1 MDKNYPQPIDESMH
15 LEKEWFQE
23 AKKQTRDTLGQFIDH
38 LMTDYQHDYGTICH
52 AIAAAALAATYAA
65 DNSPQGGI
73 TGFQAGFIMWDFIK
87 QWMYPTNTCGLK
99 IVDYDNMLYPQY
111 ERHFDKTIPSHTWE
125 LLQAQAKELL
135 KTEAHD
141 AHNEVY
147 KHWQS
152 IANGQVPFGY
162 IIEEN

>member
-23 AKKQTRDTLGQFIDH
+23 AKKQTLDTLTQFIDH

-65 DNSPQGGI
+65 DQSPQGGI
-73 TGFQAGFIMWDFIK
+73 TGFQAGFIMWDFVR
-87 QWMYPTNTCGLK
+87 QWMYSNNECGLRL
-99 IVDYDNMLYPQY
+99 VNYDDMLFPQY
-111 ERHFDKTIPSHTWE
+111 QYKFEKIISPDTWNKIQE
-125 LLQAQAKELL
+125 QAKELL
-135 KTEAHD
+135 KTEAHN

-147 KHWQS
+147 KHWKS

-162 IIEEN
+162 IVEEN

>member
-147 KHWQS
+147 KYWQS